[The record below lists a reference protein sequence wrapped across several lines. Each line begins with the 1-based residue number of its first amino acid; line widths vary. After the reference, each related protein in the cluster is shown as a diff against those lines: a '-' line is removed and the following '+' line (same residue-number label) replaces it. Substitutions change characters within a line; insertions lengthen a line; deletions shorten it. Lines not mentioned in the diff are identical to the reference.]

1 MGSNSRYDR
10 ARPVSD
16 HEADEA
22 RALHTLAELVFDK
35 PWLRADRRLLG
46 QVSQVLH
53 SVGNE
58 LDNGRA
64 VALPVRRSVR
74 GLAGALREAL
84 QPNAAETVGSSAA
97 PHQQPTAPVEAPVFR
112 AAP

>member
-22 RALHTLAELVFDK
+22 RAFHTLAELVFDK
-35 PWLRADRRLLG
+35 PSLIADRRLLG
-46 QVSQVLH
+46 QVAQLLH

-84 QPNAAETVGSSAA
+84 QPNATATVRSSAA
-97 PHQQPTAPVEAPVFR
+97 PRQEPASPVEAPVFR

>member
-22 RALHTLAELVFDK
+22 RAFHTLAELVFDK
-35 PWLRADRRLLG
+35 PSPMADRRLLG

-53 SVGNE
+53 SVGSE

-74 GLAGALREAL
+74 GLADALREAL
-84 QPNAAETVGSSAA
+84 QPHATATVHPSPV
-97 PHQQPTAPVEAPVFR
+97 PHQEPVAPVEAPVFR